1 MRRPLMIRGG
11 RALRHGAATPELLDI
26 RIGGDGRIA
35 EIGPSLAAGD
45 TEILAVDGQLVL
57 PGLVDMH
64 QHLDKSRTR
73 ALLDNPSGTL
83 MGASAAYRAL
93 APSITKEQMIAR
105 GGRKVAGWGGFGQGG
120 IR

>member
-1 MRRPLMIRGG
+1 MRRPLILRGG
-11 RALRHGAATPELLDI
+11 RVLRFGAAAPEALDV

-35 EIGPSLAAGD
+35 EVGSSLPDSDA
-45 TEILAVDGQLVL
+45 EIFDVDGQLVL

-83 MGASAAYRAL
+83 MGASAVYCAL
-93 APSITKEQMIAR
+93 AGAASLAWLTLR
-105 GGRKVAGWGGFGQGG
+105 
-120 IR
+120 

>member
-11 RALRHGAATPELLDI
+11 RALRYGAATPELLDI

-35 EIGPSLAAGD
+35 EIGPSLPAAD
-45 TEILAVDGQLVL
+45 AQILSVDGQLVL

-93 APSITKEQMIAR
+93 APSITKE
-105 GGRKVAGWGGFGQGG
+105 
-120 IR
+120 